1 MLPAQEFSKTSF
13 SYLLPRARDESEGAC
28 AKPRETGWALAL
40 LPSRSGVKGQ
50 STSDEFFDHTPAA
63 LTVEG
68 KHTDKPKKAPEART
82 QRGLLEDAR
91 TKMVARREQL
101 AMKLGSARST
111 KTPTSLINDLA
122 QTHTAIAAIDEVIKE
137 PIILD

>member
-50 STSDEFFDHTPAA
+50 STSDEFFNHTGAPADCLAAPCGASSASPAA

-68 KHTDKPKKAPEART
+68 KHDD
-82 QRGLLEDAR
+82 G
-91 TKMVARREQL
+91 
-101 AMKLGSARST
+101 
-111 KTPTSLINDLA
+111 
-122 QTHTAIAAIDEVIKE
+122 
-137 PIILD
+137 

>member
-1 MLPAQEFSKTSF
+1 M
-13 SYLLPRARDESEGAC
+13 
-28 AKPRETGWALAL
+28 
-40 LPSRSGVKGQ
+40 
-50 STSDEFFDHTPAA
+50 
-63 LTVEG
+63 
-68 KHTDKPKKAPEART
+68 TDKPKKALEART

-91 TKMVARREQL
+91 TKMIARREQL

-122 QTHTAIAAIDEVIKE
+122 QTHTAIAGIDEVIKE